1 MELETSRLRLDALHP
16 EDAPALF
23 RYRSDPEVARYQG
36 WQPESLAEVE
46 RFIGKQSAT
55 PAAGT
60 WFQRAIRLPDGT
72 LVGDLGFCL
81 SGDGLA
87 EFGIT
92 VAPPQQGRG
101 VAREAVQALLAELF
115 GRLDVHRVHASVD
128 PRNAPSMALMR
139 SLGFRQEG
147 HFRESFR
154 HRGEW
159 VDDVVFAMLAREWRE
174 IAANSAAVPASR

>member
-1 MELETSRLRLDALHP
+1 MELETPRLRLDALHP

-36 WQPESLAEVE
+36 WQPVALADAD
-46 RFIGKQSAT
+46 RFIGKQPAT
-55 PAAGT
+55 PMPGA
-60 WFQRAIRLPDGT
+60 WFQRAIRWRDGA
-72 LVGDLGFCL
+72 LIGDLGFCL
-81 SGDGLA
+81 SGDGLG

-92 VAPPQQGRG
+92 MAPEQQGRG
-101 VAREAVQALLAELF
+101 FAREAAQALLGELF

-128 PRNAPSMALMR
+128 PRNDAGMALMR
-139 SLGFRQEG
+139 SLGLRQEA

-159 VDDVVFAMLAREWRE
+159 VDDAVFAMLAREWRE
-174 IAANSAAVPASR
+174 IAARGAPMPASR

>member
-1 MELETSRLRLDALHP
+1 MGLETARLRLDALQP
-16 EDAPALF
+16 ADAPALF

-36 WQPESLAEVE
+36 WQPGTLADAD

-55 PAAGT
+55 PVPGT
-60 WFQRAIRLPDGT
+60 WFQRAIRLHDGE
-72 LVGDLGFCL
+72 LIGDLGFCL

-92 VAPPQQGRG
+92 VAPEHQGKG
-101 VAREAVQALLAELF
+101 FAREAAQALLGELF

-128 PRNAPSMALMR
+128 PRNTPSMALMR
-139 SLGFRQEG
+139 SLGLRQEA
-147 HFRESFR
+147 HFRESLH

-159 VDDVVFAMLAREWRE
+159 VDDAVFAVLAREWRE
-174 IAANSAAVPASR
+174 IAAKSAAMPASR

>member
-16 EDAPALF
+16 VDATVLF

-36 WQPESLAEVE
+36 WQPVTLADAD
-46 RFIGKQSAT
+46 RFIGNQSAT
-55 PAAGT
+55 PAPGT
-60 WFQRAIRLPDGT
+60 WFQRAIRLRDGA
-72 LVGDLGFCL
+72 LIGDLGFCL
-81 SGDGLA
+81 SGDGLG

-92 VAPPQQGRG
+92 VAPEHQGKG
-101 VAREAVQALLAELF
+101 FAREAVQVLLGELF

-128 PRNAPSMALMR
+128 PRNEPCMALMR
-139 SLGFRQEG
+139 ALGLRQEA